1 MEDKDKMF
9 WQKIEALQTIAE
21 ILDDSINRL
30 YEITQY
36 TAKVLSDSRAA
47 ETEYHLRKRLGQL
60 NEDEFQKEER
70 RKKFTKEKENKNVRT
85 KKAGIKF

>member
-1 MEDKDKMF
+1 MDDKE
-9 WQKIEALQTIAE
+9 KIIWEQIKALQIIAE
-21 ILDDSINRL
+21 TLDDSITRL
-30 YEITQY
+30 YDVTQY

-70 RKKFTKEKENKNVRT
+70 REKFQKEKEKKDVR
-85 KKAGIKF
+85 KRKAGIRL

>member
-1 MEDKDKMF
+1 
-9 WQKIEALQTIAE
+9 LQTVVE
-21 ILDDSINRL
+21 TLDDSINRL
-30 YEITQY
+30 YDVTQY

-70 RKKFTKEKENKNVRT
+70 RNKHQKEREEKNV
-85 KKAGIKF
+85 KKRKPGIRL